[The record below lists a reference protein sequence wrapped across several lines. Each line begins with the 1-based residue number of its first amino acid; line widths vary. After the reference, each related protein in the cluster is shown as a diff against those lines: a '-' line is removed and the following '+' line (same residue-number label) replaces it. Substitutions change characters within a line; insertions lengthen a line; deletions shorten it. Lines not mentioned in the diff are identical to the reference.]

1 MEPVDLQG
9 IIREFRSGLERLYG
23 PRLIKVILFGSRARQ
38 DARPDSDID
47 LLVVLRGP
55 VNPYQELDRV
65 SDFKSAL
72 CLKHDVVISSVYF
85 SEEDFR
91 SEQSPLLLN
100 VRREGVP
107 V

>member
-1 MEPVDLQG
+1 MDLQG

-38 DARPDSDID
+38 DAQPDSDID

-65 SDFKSAL
+65 CDFQCAVGL
-72 CLKHDVVISSVYF
+72 EHNAVISCVF
-85 SEEDFR
+85 VSEEELDT
-91 SEQSPLLLN
+91 QASPLLLN